1 MQQRSQQVMQSS
13 PSLAEAAERLRAALL
28 GETELAR
35 RGAIRDLA
43 AAAEAKQAAF
53 AVFAAACEAVT
64 PGATRSDEDRA
75 ALHALVISADENMHI
90 LEAVRA
96 TLDGFAARLRAALE
110 AAADPGVYGPK
121 GREGYHVPA
130 TRVYASA

>member
-1 MQQRSQQVMQSS
+1 MQSKS
-13 PSLAEAAERLRAALL
+13 PMAEAAECLRGALL
-28 GETELAR
+28 RETELAR
-35 RGAIRDLA
+35 RGAIRELA

-53 AVFAAACEAVT
+53 AIFVTACEAAT
-64 PGATRSDEDRA
+64 PGAKHSDEDRA

-90 LEAVRA
+90 LDAVRA

-110 AAADPGVYGPK
+110 AVADPGVYGPK